1 MKRFFLSACAVCMCL
16 VFAFNGTAQ
25 IAVNQHPVE
34 KPALFHDLPEKFS
47 CSLTALQNLF
57 TSVANGRLTIS
68 LSNQL
73 QLNGT
78 VLEKVAVSNQQL
90 SINIRCS
97 NFQNALLNISRL
109 TLENGAYKYVGR
121 MISPAHGD
129 VLLLWEDNGQYY
141 FIKQKQLLSMVE

>member
-1 MKRFFLSACAVCMCL
+1 MKRIFLSACAVSMCL
-16 VFAFNGTAQ
+16 VFALNGTAQ

-34 KPALFHDLPEKFS
+34 KPALFHELPEKFS
-47 CSLTALQNLF
+47 CSLPALKTLF
-57 TSVANGRLTIS
+57 TSVANGKVAIQ

-78 VLEKVAVSNQQL
+78 VLEKVAVSSQQL
-90 SINIRCS
+90 SVNIRCD

-109 TLENGAYKYVGR
+109 TLENGTYKYVGR
-121 MISPAHGD
+121 MVSPAHGD